1 MSKMPADVAAFLSG
15 KRFAVAGVSRQPPHP
30 ANAIFRKLV
39 TAGYEVIP
47 VNPHSAELEGTVCYA
62 DVTAIPGDLD
72 GVIIATPPEASLAV
86 VQHCAAKGVKRVW
99 FHKSLGAGS
108 VSEAAVKEAKTLGL
122 EVIAQGCPL
131 MYVAP
136 VDVGHKCIRWW
147 LETFG
152 RDGA

>member
-1 MSKMPADVAAFLSG
+1 MTTMPEEIAAFLSG
-15 KRFAVAGVSRQPPHP
+15 KRFAVAGVSRNPPHP

-39 TAGYEVIP
+39 TAGYDVIP
-47 VNPHSAELEGTVCYA
+47 VNPHTSTLEDTTCYA
-62 DVTAIPGDLD
+62 NVTAIPGELD

-86 VQHCAAKGVKRVW
+86 VKACAAKGVKRVW

-108 VSEAAVKEAKTLGL
+108 VSEAAVAEAKALGL
-122 EVIAQGCPL
+122 DVIAEGCPL

-136 VDVGHKCIRWW
+136 VDIGHKCIRWW

-152 RDGA
+152 REVA